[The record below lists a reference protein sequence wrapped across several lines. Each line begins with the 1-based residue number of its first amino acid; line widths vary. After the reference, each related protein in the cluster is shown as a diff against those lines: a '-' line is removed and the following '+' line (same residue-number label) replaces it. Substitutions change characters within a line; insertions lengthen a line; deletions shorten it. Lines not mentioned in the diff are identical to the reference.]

1 MCQEGEGKSFL
12 FSLRDDGNI
21 IKLKCID
28 KQRETYHKSSYMVS
42 FDGGFSIED
51 ECNINEDSYSDLAYS
66 KVYEVP
72 QGYNRDSKEIK

>member
-1 MCQEGEGKSFL
+1 
-12 FSLRDDGNI
+12 
-21 IKLKCID
+21 
-28 KQRETYHKSSYMVS
+28 MVS

-72 QGYNRDSKEIK
+72 QGYNRDSKEIKQFLAGAKQFKVKEIEVYKII